1 MRGWVLCCILVLL
14 CDSSSGQKLQSC
26 THKHVSVDG
35 RIMMTTIACEMK
47 NTGNGLFS
55 APPDSFVLTVTG
67 GKKNGNSISSEVVP
81 ITNGEGVW
89 GNFQTTNSQNNY
101 KGLYVSTPVV
111 PERIIRSLSGGSCP
125 TVTSAYIR
133 NGSPM
138 TYNNFGSASTATQCV
153 YENIYIITIVHTPL
167 DQNNFISAFSLSNAG
182 GSVFHS
188 LFIA

>member
-89 GNFQTTNSQNNY
+89 ETFRQPILKTITRGCMLARQWFLNELF
-101 KGLYVSTPVV
+101 VV
-111 PERIIRSLSGGSCP
+111 FLEVRVL
-125 TVTSAYIR
+125 
-133 NGSPM
+133 
-138 TYNNFGSASTATQCV
+138 Q
-153 YENIYIITIVHTPL
+153 
-167 DQNNFISAFSLSNAG
+167 
-182 GSVFHS
+182 
-188 LFIA
+188 